1 MRRKPQLQRS
11 FVAAAVPVFQPYAAF
26 RSADDLPLCGKSAQA
41 KRQILR
47 QEQPVG
53 KGDEQ
58 PLLLPFRD
66 RRKLFVKGD
75 LYGEGAEMRAHRRP
89 YAREQIADVLLQISF
104 ESAFPTEKFFRYLDT
119 KTSVLRQTAHSLQH
133 HGHLPHDAQAEF
145 RYLQK
150 MRVRKASDLLC
161 TTDPSISSV
170 AQECGFFD
178 NSHLTSTF
186 KSETGKTPS
195 EFRKEVI
202 INP

>member
-1 MRRKPQLQRS
+1 MEKVTSSRFSFPSVTDASSSSKATFTVRERK
-11 FVAAAVPVFQPYAAF
+11 
-26 RSADDLPLCGKSAQA
+26 C
-41 KRQILR
+41 
-47 QEQPVG
+47 
-53 KGDEQ
+53 
-58 PLLLPFRD
+58 
-66 RRKLFVKGD
+66 
-75 LYGEGAEMRAHRRP
+75 AHRRP

-104 ESAFPTEKFFRYLDT
+104 ESAFPIIKFFRYLDT
-119 KTSVLRQTAHSLQH
+119 KTSVLRQTAPSLQH
-133 HGHLPHDAQAEF
+133 HGHLPHDAQAKF

-161 TTDPSISSV
+161 TTDLSISSV